1 MALQLHTL
9 RSGKQYPPTGLS
21 MAPSRQLTAAIQ
33 EWKKD
38 LVNLNLHWRGPPT
51 IFPDTSFA
59 DQFLVG
65 AWLSCPKK
73 IIYRQKRG
81 SMPVDEVVTF
91 LKNKLK
97 KYGAPSDKVER
108 MELFPPAINGETL
121 RGYIERWYPDYM
133 VKGSF
138 GCGAMYPVV
147 LDLKVFQLKRPMQDH
162 EFSARLAQLQDV
174 SPSDDDSESDPD
186 NYDTD
191 EDELP
196 EPPTKRPRQESG
208 DHTF

>member
-1 MALQLHTL
+1 
-9 RSGKQYPPTGLS
+9 
-21 MAPSRQLTAAIQ
+21 MAPSRQLTAAVH
-33 EWKKD
+33 EWKQG

-51 IFPDTSFA
+51 IFPDTSCC
-59 DQFLVG
+59 DKFLVG
-65 AWLSCPKK
+65 AWLLCPKK
-73 IIYRQKRG
+73 LIYKQIHG
-81 SMPVDEVVTF
+81 SVPVGEVVTF
-91 LKNKLK
+91 LKKKLK
-97 KYGAPSDKVER
+97 KYGAPCDRVER

-147 LDLKVFQLKRPMQDH
+147 LDLKVFQLKRPRQDD

-174 SPSDDDSESDPD
+174 SPTDDDSESDPD

-196 EPPTKRPRQESG
+196 EPPSKRPRHENS